1 MRNFMDVKMKNLL
14 FAALVLSSG
23 SITAQSTARPP
34 LMGWASWNNFFF
46 NISETVIKGQA
57 DAMVTSGLSK
67 FGYNYINIDDG
78 FFKNRNADGSLGID
92 ATKFP
97 NGMKVVADYIH
108 TKGLKAGM
116 YAEAGSNT
124 CGNLFGSQPNGKD
137 AGLYGHDQLDMDLYF
152 KTWGYDFVKVDYCG
166 GRAQG
171 LDEKTR
177 YTAIKNAI
185 INTGR
190 TDVVYNVCRWQ
201 FPGTWVTTLA
211 DSWRIADDINNTWA
225 AVIRI
230 IDNNTYL
237 APYCSR
243 GHYND
248 MDMLEVGRGMT
259 ADEDRSHFSMW
270 CIMSSP
276 LMLGN
281 DLTTLSAQTKTI
293 LTNSE
298 VIAVNQD
305 TTGLQAHLVTD
316 NGAGLQVWAKNLN
329 GKQSLERAVLLFN
342 RSAAAASMTV
352 NFADLNLVGSAS
364 VRDLWSHTDLGMKT
378 SYTASV
384 PSHGVVMLKV
394 VGTKAKPQEV
404 FEAEYAW
411 MNNYNLTQNVSIVAN
426 QGRPTVDAT
435 CSGGAKAAYIGNRA
449 DNYIEFRDV
458 FAVAAG
464 KYTLTIAYSSAENR
478 SATISVNGKDT
489 TVSNFKS
496 GSSTVFKNLSIP
508 VSLNKGSNTIRFSN
522 ATSWM
527 PDLDKIT
534 VDVAKNIADVSVSM
548 VTDKPVYLLA
558 ETITLDAT
566 ASISGGTIAKIEF
579 YNGTTKLG
587 EDATAPYSYSVANAA
602 AGTYKL
608 TAVVTDN
615 AGIKTSSAAVTVKVN
630 VPQTAYSGTPSPI
643 PGTIQFENYDLGG
656 NGYAY
661 FDSTANNIGGA
672 TFRVNEDADIENCTD
687 AGEGYNIG
695 FAEAGEWLEYTV
707 NVAAAG
713 KYNVTFRAACANDN
727 RTVSLSAKNVVVAKD
742 IAIPNTAGWQMWQ
755 DVVVKD
761 VPLSAGVQVIRMTVG
776 ATDYVNLNY
785 MKFDLASAAPAKS
798 AALKT
803 GWNLIGCPLDGS
815 TDIAKALAS
824 IWPNV
829 VSVKNDVSFYDTSA
843 GALSTLLKV
852 EYGKGYFVKV
862 DADCVLT
869 WVAQ

>member
-1 MRNFMDVKMKNLL
+1 MKNTLKRLFLVLALAHITSLL
-14 FAALVLSSG
+14 FSQTTPRL
-23 SITAQSTARPP
+23 P
-34 LMGWASWNNFFF
+34 LMGWASWNNFYF

-57 DAMVTSGLSK
+57 DAMVSSGLSTV
-67 FGYNYINIDDG
+67 GYKYINIDDG

-190 TDVVYNVCRWQ
+190 TDAVYNVCRWQ

-211 DSWRIADDINNTWA
+211 DSWRIADDINNTWT

-230 IDNNTYL
+230 IDDNTYL

-281 DLTTLSAQTKTI
+281 DLTNLSAQTKTI
-293 LTNSE
+293 LTNTE
-298 VIAVNQD
+298 VIAVDQD
-305 TTGLQAHLVTD
+305 TTGLQAHMITD

-342 RSAAAASMTV
+342 RSTAIASMTV

-364 VRDLWSHTDLGMKT
+364 VRDLWSHTDLGLKT
-378 SYTASV
+378 SYTVSV

-394 VGTKAKPQEV
+394 VGTKAKLQEV

-411 MNNYNLTQNVSIVAN
+411 MNNFNLTQNVSIVAN
-426 QGRPTVDAT
+426 QGRATVDAT
-435 CSGGAKAAYIGNRA
+435 CSGGAKATYIGNRA
-449 DNYIEFRDV
+449 DNYIEFRDI
-458 FAVAAG
+458 FASAAAN
-464 KYTLTIAYSSAENR
+464 YTLTITYACADNR

-489 TVSNFKS
+489 VVSNFNS
-496 GSSTVFKNLSIP
+496 GSGTTFKNLSFS
-508 VSLNKGSNTIRFSN
+508 VSLNKGSNTIRMSN
-522 ATSWM
+522 ASGWV
-527 PDLDKIT
+527 PDIDKIT
-534 VDVAKNIADVSVSM
+534 VDVTKNVADVSVSLATNKTTY
-548 VTDKPVYLLA
+548 VQA
-558 ETITLDAT
+558 ETIIIDAT
-566 ASISGGTIAKIEF
+566 ASITGGTISKIEF

-587 EDATAPYSYSVANAA
+587 EDATSPYSYSITNATVGIYA
-602 AGTYKL
+602 L

-615 AGIKTSSAAVTVKVN
+615 TGNKTTSAAVNVKVT
-630 VPQTAYSGTPSPI
+630 VPQASYSGTPWPV
-643 PGTIQFENYDLGG
+643 PGTIQFENYDVGG
-656 NGYAY
+656 NGIAY
-661 FDSTANNIGGA
+661 IDSSAGNTGGA
-672 TFRVNEDADIENCTD
+672 TFRVDEDVDIENCTD
-687 AGEGYNIG
+687 AGNGYNIG
-695 FAEAGEWLEYTV
+695 FATAGEWLEYTV
-707 NVAAAG
+707 NVAVSG
-713 KYNVTFRAACANDN
+713 EYELTLRAACSGDG
-727 RTVSLSAKNVVVAKD
+727 RTVSLSSDGNVIANS
-742 IAIPNTAGWQMWQ
+742 IAIPNTAGWQTWT
-755 DVVVKD
+755 DVKVK
-761 VPLSAGVQVIRMTVG
+761 VTLPAGKQVLRLTIG
-776 ATDYVNLNY
+776 AIDYVNLNY
-785 MKFDLASAAPAKS
+785 MTFSKKITSIT
-798 AALKT
+798 LKT

-815 TDIAKALAS
+815 TDIATALSS
-824 IWPNV
+824 IWAN
-829 VSVKNDVSFYDTSA
+829 
-843 GALSTLLKV
+843 
-852 EYGKGYFVKV
+852 
-862 DADCVLT
+862 VLT
-869 WVAQ
+869 VKDMNTFYNKSQAAAFNSLTKIYWGEGYWIKVMSDCALDWTSK